1 MECVLKKWEYLH
13 YDVNRRG
20 YVNLKLSHE
29 EFKRLFEDSA
39 YLSTTD
45 EKRHV
50 ELRNI
55 APYEDLMRFL
65 GKKGWELVCVVE
77 NEHGDKELFFKR
89 RIE

>member
-1 MECVLKKWEYLH
+1 MERWEYLH
-13 YDVNRRG
+13 YDVNKRG
-20 YVNLKLSHE
+20 YVNIKLAHE

-39 YLSTTD
+39 YLSITD

-55 APYEDLMRFL
+55 ARYEDLMKFL

-77 NEHGDKELFFKR
+77 SEYGDKELFFKR
-89 RIE
+89 KLEGAK